1 MSSSTPTLSY
11 EEQTQRIPP
20 VGAVVTEAE
29 EPKPRFE
36 RSFNLSDLLITLLMI
51 VLAMAFIFPFVW
63 LIMTSF
69 KPPAEVFSD
78 GLPSR
83 WTTENYSEVFKQVPL
98 WRWMGNTLIIAVLG
112 VVSVVI
118 SSSLVAYG
126 FARLRFPGR
135 NMLFGLVIGT
145 YLLPGSVT
153 LIPTFLIWN
162 EFGLVNT
169 FWPLWA
175 GNLFGSAFYIF
186 MLRQFMLTIP
196 QDLMDAARLD
206 GAGYFR
212 IWWNVMLPLVRPAI
226 VAVAIFEFNAKWN
239 DFMGPLIYL
248 NDPDRYTLAL
258 GLQSLESNFQELGTQ
273 WSLLLTASVIFTIP
287 MIIIFFL
294 FQRYFMEGV
303 THTGI
308 KG

>member
-1 MSSSTPTLSY
+1 MSTLTY
-11 EEQTQRIPP
+11 EKQPVPIAAAGALPP
-20 VGAVVTEAE
+20 RRPRVSWKLKDVLLSIALVLVAVG
-29 EPKPRFE
+29 FM
-36 RSFNLSDLLITLLMI
+36 L
-51 VLAMAFIFPFVW
+51 PFVW
-63 LIMTSF
+63 LILTSF

-78 GLPSR
+78 EFLPST
-83 WTTENYSEVFKQVPL
+83 WTWENYEQVFTQVPML
-98 WRWMGNTLIIAVLG
+98 RWMGNTFLVAILG
-112 VVSVVI
+112 VISVVL
-118 SSSLVAYG
+118 SSSLVAFG
-126 FARLRFPGR
+126 FARLRFRG
-135 NMLFGLVIGT
+135 NQALFALVVGT

-153 LIPTFLIWN
+153 MIPTFLIWN
-162 EFGLVNT
+162 ELGLVNT
-169 FWPLWA
+169 LWPLWA

-196 QDLMDAARLD
+196 QDLVDAARLD
-206 GAGYFR
+206 GAGFFR
-212 IWWNVMLPLVRPAI
+212 IYWTIMMPLVRPAV

-258 GLQSLESNFQELGTQ
+258 GLQSLQSNFQELGTQ

-294 FQRYFMEGV
+294 FQRYFMEGLA
-303 THTGI
+303 HSGI